1 MTGRLGEAH
10 VALLVEDNGP
20 GIPPHVLPHLF
31 EPFFTTKGPDKGMG
45 LGLNLS
51 RELVAQF
58 GGRLTATNRPEGGAR
73 LCLELPVGDTAGTAS
88 FQRPTPSLE

>member
-1 MTGRLGEAH
+1 
-10 VALLVEDNGP
+10 VVLLVEDNGP
-20 GIPPHVLPHLF
+20 GFPPHVLPRLF

-58 GGRLTATNRPEGGAR
+58 GGRLAASNRPEGGAR
-73 LCLELPVGDTAGTAS
+73 LCLELPVGNTAGASS
-88 FQRPTPSLE
+88 FQPPTSSLD